1 MRQTGQLQ
9 VWDPLVRIFHW
20 LLVACFLIA
29 YIMEDEM
36 LNLHVLMGSIVLGL
50 IVFRLIWGV
59 VGTEHARFSD
69 FTYSFREIAGHLL
82 SLMCLRSARHTG
94 HTPAG
99 SVMIFFLLVGLLL
112 LTMSGLLLYSLEN
125 SIAVLS
131 GITLESLLL
140 IETMHGLM
148 ADVLMFAVI
157 FHVAGVLVETVLQ
170 RQNLMLAMITGYKK
184 GGEENR

>member
-1 MRQTGQLQ
+1 MQ
-9 VWDPLVRIFHW
+9 VWDPLVRVFHW
-20 LLVACFLIA
+20 LLVACFLVA

-36 LNLHVLMGSIVLGL
+36 LNLHVLVGSIVLGL
-50 IVFRLIWGV
+50 IIFRLIWGV
-59 VGTEHARFSD
+59 AGTEHARFSD
-69 FTYSFREIAGHLL
+69 FTYSFREIVEHLR

-125 SIAVLS
+125 SALHAGGLLS
-131 GITLESLLL
+131 SIGLEVSLL
-140 IETMHGLM
+140 IETMHGLI
-148 ADVLMFAVI
+148 ADILMFAVI

-170 RQNLMLAMITGYKK
+170 RQNLMLAMITGYKN